1 MISKLVTQSLKTK
14 PFLKDWTDELCN
26 WIQNQKDLV
35 YWSGNTFSG
44 KAFNPKSLKLHCSE
58 KNISPMGWLDKEG
71 KLLVYGEIVK
81 KPNCNRLNF
90 CRIIV
95 RPDQRDKG
103 YGKKFCQSLIE
114 ISQKSGNYKSI
125 RLNVLSNN
133 KPAISCYS
141 SLGFEIVGRLPNAR
155 KIDNKSHDL
164 MIMSL
169 NLPLVKE

>member
-1 MISKLVTQSLKTK
+1 VISKLVTQSLKTNS
-14 PFLKDWTDELCN
+14 FLTDWTTELCN

-44 KAFNPKSLKLHCSE
+44 KPFNPRSLKLHCLQ
-58 KNISPMGWLDKEG
+58 KNISPMGWLDQEG

-81 KPNCNRLNF
+81 KPNSNRLNF

-95 RPDQRDKG
+95 RPNQRDKG
-103 YGKKFCQSLIE
+103 YGKKFCKSLIE
-114 ISQKSGNYKSI
+114 ISQKSGNYRSI

-133 KPAISCYS
+133 KPAIYCYS
-141 SLGFEIVGRLPNAR
+141 SLGFEIIGTLPNAR
-155 KIDNKSHDL
+155 RIDNKSHDL

-169 NLPLVKE
+169 NFPLPKE

>member
-1 MISKLVTQSLKTK
+1 
-14 PFLKDWTDELCN
+14 
-26 WIQNQKDLV
+26 
-35 YWSGNTFSG
+35 
-44 KAFNPKSLKLHCSE
+44 
-58 KNISPMGWLDKEG
+58 MGWLDEEG

-95 RPDQRDKG
+95 RPDQRHKG

-169 NLPLVKE
+169 KLSLLKE